1 MATITTP
8 RLSNATEQYSR
19 EQLDQIIKTLEQM
32 ILTLNTN
39 YQPRA
44 TENKGEAESWYFS
57 FTRRA

>member
-8 RLSNATEQYSR
+8 RLSNATIQYSR

-39 YQPRA
+39 YQPRV
-44 TENKGEAESWYFS
+44 TENKAEAQSWYMV
-57 FTRRA
+57 RY